1 MKPITTTPSE
11 EGGGADEGLPA
22 AVVVVV
28 EAEEDGGGRMRTRT
42 GDGEGFRASIN
53 RIYSTVSSS
62 FWEVFYFQL

>member
-1 MKPITTTPSE
+1 V
-11 EGGGADEGLPA
+11 
-22 AVVVVV
+22 VVVVV

>member
-11 EGGGADEGLPA
+11 EGGGGADEGLP
-22 AVVVVV
+22 VVVVV
-28 EAEEDGGGRMRTRT
+28 EAEEDGGGRMSTRT

-62 FWEVFYFQL
+62 FCQVFYFQL